1 MNKNDY
7 FITGLQTK
15 NEKVILEIYKTI
27 YPNVKRFVLQNS
39 GQEPDAE
46 DVFQKAIL
54 QIMARLQVQNIEI
67 KSTFDGYL
75 FTACKN
81 LWRRELNKTKNVV
94 TIDQPIEPDDDIN
107 DLAQSILEQER
118 WEFFQEKLELISGN
132 CKQILQRFFK
142 KIPYKIIAK
151 ELDYNDENVVRQRV
165 FKCKSKLTEMIKS
178 DNRFNQLKT
187 L

>member
-1 MNKNDY
+1 MKKTNY
-7 FITGLQTK
+7 FINGLKTK
-15 NEKVILEIYKTI
+15 NEKVILEIYRTI

-46 DVFQKAIL
+46 DVFQKAIV
-54 QIMARLQVQNIEI
+54 QIMARVQVQNIEI
-67 KSTFDGYL
+67 NATFDGYL

-81 LWRRELNKTKNVV
+81 LWRRELNKSKRMV
-94 TIDQPIEPDDDIN
+94 TIDQPIELNSDAN
-107 DLAQSILEQER
+107 DMATSVLEQER

-132 CKQILQRFFK
+132 CKEILKRFFK
-142 KIPYKIIAK
+142 KVAYKDIAV

-165 FKCKSKLTEMIKS
+165 FKCKKKLIEMITKDS
-178 DNRFNQLKT
+178 RFNQLKT